1 MELVVERKRGTEHK
15 RYLAD
20 VKAVCQE
27 DARTNI
33 NVVSTSSKHAPIYI
47 YIYSYIYYILY
58 IYILRLCKTKTYN
71 NGLEGNIKIGLIW

>member
-1 MELVVERKRGTEHK
+1 MELVLERKRGAEHK

-20 VKAVCQE
+20 VKGVCQE

-47 YIYSYIYYILY
+47 YIHIYYIYYT
-58 IYILRLCKTKTYN
+58 YILRLCKRKSYN
-71 NGLEGNIKIGLIW
+71 NGIEGNIKIGLIS